1 MAYNGEKVLNISER
15 KLSYVL
21 LAASISFLL
30 LGSTTLAAI
39 PAYAATG
46 SLHLNVSPKKSQ
58 LSVGND
64 IVLHGQ
70 FKTEVGNDIY
80 SVMVTILGTSQELEF
95 DKNGNVLVPDTAFG
109 PITTKLT
116 IQGKKT
122 NDPYEISKQILQFW
136 VPIKKSI
143 LGVGDYTALVEVVTT
158 GGSFEAPEDFEIVN
172 KANGGGGGSNLSV
185 VTVIVNTSGNS
196 NNVSVVAVVINKGT
210 SNSGVFSVNA
220 FLSNNNSLDGN
231 DVSIGNVNVNSL
243 GGGNTS
249 IVMISGHIADK
260 LSNSQFLLLNVDGG
274 NSVAEDDENDNV
286 MGKPAVNV

>member
-1 MAYNGEKVLNISER
+1 MAYNGEKMLNSSKR

-21 LAASISFLL
+21 LATSISFLL

-70 FKTEVGNDIY
+70 FKTDVGNDIH
-80 SVMVTILGTSQELEF
+80 SVMVTILGASQELEF

-109 PITTKLT
+109 PVTTKLT

-136 VPIKKSI
+136 VPIKKSV

-158 GGSFEAPEDFEIVN
+158 GGSFEAPEDFKIVD
-172 KANGGGGGSNLSV
+172 KTNGSGGGSNLSV
-185 VTVIVNTSGNS
+185 VTVIVNTSGSS
-196 NNVSVVAVVINKGT
+196 NNVSVVAVVINKGK
-210 SNSGVFSVNA
+210 SNSGIFSVNA
-220 FLSNNNSLDGN
+220 FLSNNNLLDGN

-249 IVMISGHIADK
+249 IVMISGHVAGK

-286 MGKPAVNV
+286 MGKPVLNV

>member
-1 MAYNGEKVLNISER
+1 MAYNGEKMLNSSKR

-21 LAASISFLL
+21 LATTISFLL
-30 LGSTTLAAI
+30 LGSTTLSAI

-70 FKTEVGNDIY
+70 FKTEVGNDIH
-80 SVMVTILGTSQELEF
+80 SVMVTILGASQELEF

-109 PITTKLT
+109 PVTTKLT

-136 VPIKKSI
+136 VPIKKSV

-158 GGSFEAPEDFEIVN
+158 GGSFEAPEDFKIVN

-185 VTVIVNTSGNS
+185 VTVVVNTSGNS
-196 NNVSVVAVVINKGT
+196 NNVSVVAVVINKGK

-220 FLSNNNSLDGN
+220 FLSNNNSLRAIAITS
-231 DVSIGNVNVNSL
+231 VSW
-243 GGGNTS
+243 
-249 IVMISGHIADK
+249 
-260 LSNSQFLLLNVDGG
+260 Q
-274 NSVAEDDENDNV
+274 
-286 MGKPAVNV
+286 

>member
-1 MAYNGEKVLNISER
+1 MAYNGEKMLNSSKR

-21 LAASISFLL
+21 LATTISFLL
-30 LGSTTLAAI
+30 LGSTTLSAI

-70 FKTEVGNDIY
+70 FKTEVGNDIH
-80 SVMVTILGTSQELEF
+80 SVMVTILGASQELEF

-109 PITTKLT
+109 PVTTKLT

-136 VPIKKSI
+136 VPIKKSV

-158 GGSFEAPEDFEIVN
+158 GGSFEAPEDFKIVN

-185 VTVIVNTSGNS
+185 VTVVVNTSGNS
-196 NNVSVVAVVINKGT
+196 NNVSVVAVVINKGK

-249 IVMISGHIADK
+249 IVMISGHVAGK

-286 MGKPAVNV
+286 MGKPVLNV

>member
-1 MAYNGEKVLNISER
+1 MAYNGEKMLNSSKR

-21 LAASISFLL
+21 LATTISFLL
-30 LGSTTLAAI
+30 LGSTTLSAI

-70 FKTEVGNDIY
+70 FKTDVGNDIH
-80 SVMVTILGTSQELEF
+80 SVMVTILGASQELEF

-109 PITTKLT
+109 PVTTKLT

-136 VPIKKSI
+136 VPIKKSV

-158 GGSFEAPEDFEIVN
+158 GGSFEAPEDFKIVN
-172 KANGGGGGSNLSV
+172 KTNGGGGGSNLSV
-185 VTVIVNTSGNS
+185 VTVVVNTSGNS
-196 NNVSVVAVVINKGT
+196 NNVSVVAVVINKGK
-210 SNSGVFSVNA
+210 SNSGIFSVNA

-249 IVMISGHIADK
+249 IVMISGHVAGK

-286 MGKPAVNV
+286 MGKPVLNV

>member
-1 MAYNGEKVLNISER
+1 MADNGEKMLNSSKR

-21 LAASISFLL
+21 LATTISFLL
-30 LGSTTLAAI
+30 LGSTTLSAI

-70 FKTEVGNDIY
+70 FKTEVGNDIH
-80 SVMVTILGTSQELEF
+80 SVMVTILGASQELEF

-109 PITTKLT
+109 PVTTKLT

-136 VPIKKSI
+136 VPIKKSV

-158 GGSFEAPEDFEIVN
+158 GGSFEAPEDFKIVN

-185 VTVIVNTSGNS
+185 VTVVVNTSGNS
-196 NNVSVVAVVINKGT
+196 NNVSVVAVVINKGK

-249 IVMISGHIADK
+249 IVMISGHVAGK

-286 MGKPAVNV
+286 MGKPVLNV

>member
-1 MAYNGEKVLNISER
+1 MAYNGEKMLNSSKR

-21 LAASISFLL
+21 LATTISFLL
-30 LGSTTLAAI
+30 LGSTTLSAI

-70 FKTEVGNDIY
+70 FKTEVGNDIH
-80 SVMVTILGTSQELEF
+80 SVMVTILGASQELEF

-109 PITTKLT
+109 PVTTKLT

-136 VPIKKSI
+136 VPIKKSV

-158 GGSFEAPEDFEIVN
+158 GGSFEAPEDFKIVN

-185 VTVIVNTSGNS
+185 VTVVVNTSGNS
-196 NNVSVVAVVINKGT
+196 NNVSVVAVVINKGK

-249 IVMISGHIADK
+249 IVMISGHVTGK

-286 MGKPAVNV
+286 MGKPVLNV

>member
-1 MAYNGEKVLNISER
+1 MAYNGEKMLNSSKR

-21 LAASISFLL
+21 LATTISFLL
-30 LGSTTLAAI
+30 LGSTTLSAI

-70 FKTEVGNDIY
+70 FKTDVGNDIH
-80 SVMVTILGTSQELEF
+80 SVMVTILGASQELEF

-109 PITTKLT
+109 PVTTKLT

-136 VPIKKSI
+136 VPIKKSV

-158 GGSFEAPEDFEIVN
+158 GGSFEAPEDFKIVD
-172 KANGGGGGSNLSV
+172 KTNGSGGGSNLSV
-185 VTVIVNTSGNS
+185 VTVIVNTSGSS
-196 NNVSVVAVVINKGT
+196 NNVSVVAVVINKGK
-210 SNSGVFSVNA
+210 SNSGIFSVNA
-220 FLSNNNSLDGN
+220 FLSNNNLLDGN

-249 IVMISGHIADK
+249 IVMISGHVAGK

-286 MGKPAVNV
+286 MGKPVLNV

>member
-1 MAYNGEKVLNISER
+1 MAYNGEKMLNSSKR

-21 LAASISFLL
+21 LATTISFLL
-30 LGSTTLAAI
+30 LGSTTLSAI

-70 FKTEVGNDIY
+70 FKTEVGNNIH
-80 SVMVTILGTSQELEF
+80 SVMVTILGASQELEF

-109 PITTKLT
+109 PVTTKLT

-136 VPIKKSI
+136 VPIKKSV

-158 GGSFEAPEDFEIVN
+158 GGSFEAPEDFKIVN

-185 VTVIVNTSGNS
+185 VTVVVNTSGNS
-196 NNVSVVAVVINKGT
+196 NNVSVVAVVINKGK

-249 IVMISGHIADK
+249 IVMISGHVAGK

-286 MGKPAVNV
+286 MGKPVLNV

>member
-1 MAYNGEKVLNISER
+1 MAYNGEKILNSSKR

-21 LAASISFLL
+21 LATTISFLL
-30 LGSTTLAAI
+30 LGSTTLSAI

-70 FKTEVGNDIY
+70 FKTEVGNDIH
-80 SVMVTILGTSQELEF
+80 SVMVTILGASQELEF

-109 PITTKLT
+109 PVTTKLT

-136 VPIKKSI
+136 VPIKKSV

-158 GGSFEAPEDFEIVN
+158 GGSFEAPEDFKIVN

-185 VTVIVNTSGNS
+185 VTVVVNTSGNS
-196 NNVSVVAVVINKGT
+196 NNVSVVAVVINKGK

-249 IVMISGHIADK
+249 VVMISGHVAGK

-286 MGKPAVNV
+286 MGKPVLNV

>member
-1 MAYNGEKVLNISER
+1 MAYNGEKLLNSSKR

-21 LAASISFLL
+21 LATTISFLL
-30 LGSTTLAAI
+30 LGSTTLSAI

-70 FKTEVGNDIY
+70 FKTDVGNDIH
-80 SVMVTILGTSQELEF
+80 SVMVTILGASQELEF

-109 PITTKLT
+109 PVTTKLT

-136 VPIKKSI
+136 VPIKKSV

-158 GGSFEAPEDFEIVN
+158 GGSFEAPEDFKIVD
-172 KANGGGGGSNLSV
+172 KTNGSGGGSNLSV
-185 VTVIVNTSGNS
+185 VTVIVNTSGSS
-196 NNVSVVAVVINKGT
+196 NNVSVVAVVINKGK
-210 SNSGVFSVNA
+210 SNSGIFSVNA
-220 FLSNNNSLDGN
+220 FLSNNNLLDGN

-249 IVMISGHIADK
+249 IVMISGHVAGK

-286 MGKPAVNV
+286 MGKPVLNV

>member
-1 MAYNGEKVLNISER
+1 MAYNGEKILNSSKR

-21 LAASISFLL
+21 LATTISFLL
-30 LGSTTLAAI
+30 LGSTTLSAI

-70 FKTEVGNDIY
+70 FKTEVGNDIH
-80 SVMVTILGTSQELEF
+80 SVMVTILGASQELEF

-109 PITTKLT
+109 PVTTKLT

-136 VPIKKSI
+136 VPIKKSV

-158 GGSFEAPEDFEIVN
+158 GGSFEAPEDFKIVN

-185 VTVIVNTSGNS
+185 VTVVVNTSGNS
-196 NNVSVVAVVINKGT
+196 NNVSVVAVVINKGK

-243 GGGNTS
+243 GVGNTS
-249 IVMISGHIADK
+249 LVMISGHVAGK
-260 LSNSQFLLLNVDGG
+260 LSNSQFLLLNVDSG

-286 MGKPAVNV
+286 MGKPVLNV

>member
-1 MAYNGEKVLNISER
+1 MAYNGEKILNSSKR

-21 LAASISFLL
+21 LATTISFLL
-30 LGSTTLAAI
+30 LGSTTLSAI

-70 FKTEVGNDIY
+70 FKTEVGNDIH
-80 SVMVTILGTSQELEF
+80 SVMVTILGASQELEF

-109 PITTKLT
+109 PVTTKLT

-136 VPIKKSI
+136 VPIKKSV

-158 GGSFEAPEDFEIVN
+158 GGSFEAPEDFKIVN

-185 VTVIVNTSGNS
+185 VTVVVNTSGNS
-196 NNVSVVAVVINKGT
+196 NNVSVVAVVINKGK

-220 FLSNNNSLDGN
+220 FLSNNKSLDGN

-243 GGGNTS
+243 GVGNTS
-249 IVMISGHIADK
+249 LVMISGHVAGK
-260 LSNSQFLLLNVDGG
+260 LSNSQFLLLNVDSG

-286 MGKPAVNV
+286 MGKPVLNV

>member
-1 MAYNGEKVLNISER
+1 MAYNGEKMLNSSKR

-21 LAASISFLL
+21 LATTISFLL

-64 IVLHGQ
+64 IILHGQ
-70 FKTEVGNDIY
+70 FKTDVGNDIH
-80 SVMVTILGTSQELEF
+80 SVMVTILGASQELEF
-95 DKNGNVLVPDTAFG
+95 DKNGNVIVPDTAFG
-109 PITTKLT
+109 PVTTKLT

-136 VPIKKSI
+136 VPIKKSV

-158 GGSFEAPEDFEIVN
+158 GGSFEAPEDFKIVN
-172 KANGGGGGSNLSV
+172 KANGSGGGSNLSV
-185 VTVIVNTSGNS
+185 VTVVVNTSGNS
-196 NNVSVVAVVINKGT
+196 NNVSVVAVVINKGK

-231 DVSIGNVNVNSL
+231 DGSIGNVNVNSL

-249 IVMISGHIADK
+249 IVMISGHIAGK

-274 NSVAEDDENDNV
+274 NSVTEDDESDNV
-286 MGKPAVNV
+286 MGKPVVNV

>member
-1 MAYNGEKVLNISER
+1 MAYNGEKILNISKR

-21 LAASISFLL
+21 LATSISFLL

-70 FKTEVGNDIY
+70 FKTDVGNDIH
-80 SVMVTILGTSQELEF
+80 SVMVTILGASQELEF

-109 PITTKLT
+109 PVTTKLT

-136 VPIKKSI
+136 VPIKKSV

-158 GGSFEAPEDFEIVN
+158 GGSFEAPEDFKIVD
-172 KANGGGGGSNLSV
+172 KTNGSGGGSNLSV
-185 VTVIVNTSGNS
+185 VTVIVNTSGSS
-196 NNVSVVAVVINKGT
+196 NNVSVVAVVINKGK
-210 SNSGVFSVNA
+210 SNSGIFSVNA
-220 FLSNNNSLDGN
+220 FLSNNNLLDGN

-249 IVMISGHIADK
+249 IVMISGHVAGK

-286 MGKPAVNV
+286 MGKPVLNV

>member
-1 MAYNGEKVLNISER
+1 MLNSSKR

-21 LAASISFLL
+21 LATTISFLL
-30 LGSTTLAAI
+30 LGSTTLSAI

-70 FKTEVGNDIY
+70 FKTEVGNDIH
-80 SVMVTILGTSQELEF
+80 SVMVTILGASQELEF

-109 PITTKLT
+109 PVTTKLT

-136 VPIKKSI
+136 VPIKKSV

-158 GGSFEAPEDFEIVN
+158 GGSFEAPEDFKIVN

-185 VTVIVNTSGNS
+185 VTVVVNTSGNS
-196 NNVSVVAVVINKGT
+196 NNVSVVAVVINKGK

-249 IVMISGHIADK
+249 IVMISGHVAGK

-286 MGKPAVNV
+286 MGKPVLNV

>member
-1 MAYNGEKVLNISER
+1 MAYNGEKMLNSSKR

-21 LAASISFLL
+21 LATTISFLL

-70 FKTEVGNDIY
+70 FKTDVGNDIH
-80 SVMVTILGTSQELEF
+80 SVMVTILGASQELEF

-109 PITTKLT
+109 PVTTKLT

-136 VPIKKSI
+136 VPIKKSV

-158 GGSFEAPEDFEIVN
+158 GGSFEAPEDFKIVD
-172 KANGGGGGSNLSV
+172 KTNGSGGGSNLSV
-185 VTVIVNTSGNS
+185 VTVIVNTSGSS
-196 NNVSVVAVVINKGT
+196 NNVSVVAVVINKGK
-210 SNSGVFSVNA
+210 SNSGIFSVNA
-220 FLSNNNSLDGN
+220 FLSNNNLLDGN

-249 IVMISGHIADK
+249 IVMISGHVAGK

-286 MGKPAVNV
+286 MGKPVLNV